1 MIESIMY
8 LYRATGDP
16 WLIDAGLDI
25 LRSIQHSAWTP
36 CGYATVR
43 NVLTHTLEDRMESFF
58 LAETTKYLYLLFDPD
73 NFIHNKGNVADIV
86 ETPGGVCMLDAGG
99 YIFNTEAHPI
109 DPAALQCC
117 SGLSEKEIK
126 SRLALEMVDILNPSK
141 IKEFKGDLV
150 PERIKMLERKR
161 LKDSQEKKERERQ
174 VREKIEALAKEA
186 QEAAAERERKNEE
199 KRRMIQEAR
208 EMKINSTSNGDD
220 VVQPT
225 AEEEDEGEDEEDEA
239 EEDEVEDE
247 DPEFTKQSSSP
258 TVSSDSKESHS
269 DVLLTKQSQGETL
282 STAGIVQPEKM
293 VNVFETKVNPLVSA
307 ISNIVNQFLPVE
319 SQDFNLEK
327 FAAKLAS
334 DKESKMVVERSWT
347 RDYSVMTCPALR
359 FTDRFL
365 FYGEFF
371 EEQEL

>member
-1 MIESIMY
+1 
-8 LYRATGDP
+8 
-16 WLIDAGLDI
+16 
-25 LRSIQHSAWTP
+25 
-36 CGYATVR
+36 
-43 NVLTHTLEDRMESFF
+43 
-58 LAETTKYLYLLFDPD
+58 
-73 NFIHNKGNVADIV
+73 
-86 ETPGGVCMLDAGG
+86 MLDAGG

-161 LKDSQEKKERERQ
+161 LKDSQDKKERERQ

-186 QEAAAERERKNEE
+186 QEAAADRERKNEE

-208 EMKINSTSNGDD
+208 EMKMNSTNTDDGDN
-220 VVQPT
+220 VVQAE
-225 AEEEDEGEDEEDEA
+225 AEEEEEDEDEEDEA
-239 EEDEVEDE
+239 EGEDEE
-247 DPEFTKQSSSP
+247 PEFSKQRTSP
-258 TVSSDSKESHS
+258 TVSSDSKESSS
-269 DVLLTKQSQGETL
+269 DVMLSKQSQGETL
-282 STAGIVQPEKM
+282 STAGIVQPETM

-371 EEQEL
+371 EERQL